1 MCAVF
6 SCADKQGKLDQFD
19 EIIVRSLD
27 CLHRLKFHI
36 FLHSTW
42 DLVSFVCSPCGH
54 RVVTG
59 GEGPSTLLLWGLR
72 PPRGDNEILDAA
84 QLGKVGAVR
93 HLLRTMPGAL
103 DETESGSGYSALHVA
118 AGEGHVEICRL
129 LLAAGAEVDARG
141 DESGLSA

>member
-1 MCAVF
+1 MLF
-6 SCADKQGKLDQFD
+6 LFCADKQGKLDQFD

-27 CLHRLKFHI
+27 CLHRLKFHHFPSFNVGFGLICLQSLRPPCSDGGDGPSI
-36 FLHSTW
+36 FL
-42 DLVSFVCSPCGH
+42 L
-54 RVVTG
+54 R
-59 GEGPSTLLLWGLR
+59 GLR
-72 PPRGDNEILDAA
+72 PPRGDHEILDAA
-84 QLGKVGAVR
+84 QLGKVGAVW

>member
-1 MCAVF
+1 M
-6 SCADKQGKLDQFD
+6 
-19 EIIVRSLD
+19 
-27 CLHRLKFHI
+27 
-36 FLHSTW
+36 
-42 DLVSFVCSPCGH
+42 
-54 RVVTG
+54 TG

-103 DETESGSGYSALHVA
+103 AETESGSGYSALHVA

-141 DESGLSA
+141 DESGLSAWRRIQFSEWL

>member
-1 MCAVF
+1 MPLICF
-6 SCADKQGKLDQFD
+6 
-19 EIIVRSLD
+19 
-27 CLHRLKFHI
+27 CLQPFG
-36 FLHSTW
+36 S
-42 DLVSFVCSPCGH
+42 